1 MQLSCAN
8 HTVSP
13 PLVAIPRDYN
23 AAHDLLARNAQRGGK
38 VAFIDATSGDQ
49 LTYGELNTQA
59 HRFAN
64 ALRTLGFTPESRV
77 LIAMLDTPEWPVVF
91 LGCILAGVVPVAA
104 NTLLTSGDF
113 DYMLRDSR
121 AQGLVVSHTLLP
133 AFDGLLDTTNP
144 TAALKTVIVAGVES
158 CTSNV
163 CLRELT
169 RAFSAIEKVADTQ
182 ADDICFWLYS
192 SGSTGAP
199 KGTVHLHSHLMQT
212 AELYGRGVLGIR
224 ESDVVYSA
232 AKLFFAYGLGNGL
245 TFPMSVGA
253 TAILLPARPT
263 TAEVFA
269 LLKTYQPTIFYGVP
283 TLYAALLGD
292 AARPVKS
299 ALSLRVCTS
308 AGEALPAEIGKKWTA
323 HYGCEILDGIGS
335 TEMLHIY
342 LSNRPGQ
349 VRYGTT
355 GQAVPGYSLRI
366 VGDDGKSCGVGEIG
380 ELQISGPSAAIM
392 YWNNRSKTKATF
404 AGEWTRS
411 GDKYT
416 VDADDY
422 YTYGGRSDDML
433 KVGGIYVSPF
443 EVEACLM
450 THACVFEVAVI
461 GAVDADELVKPKAYV
476 VFKPGMTAST
486 EELKAHVK
494 QQLAPY
500 KYPRWFEFVSELP
513 KTATGKIQRF
523 KLRQQA

>member
-1 MQLSCAN
+1 MQASSAD
-8 HTVSP
+8 HSASP
-13 PLVAIPRDYN
+13 PRVTIPRDYN
-23 AAHDLLARNAQRGGK
+23 AAHDLLARNATRAGK
-38 VAFIDATSGDQ
+38 VAFTDALSGEQ
-49 LTYGELNTQA
+49 LTYGELAGQS

-64 ALRTLGFTPESRV
+64 ALRAQGFAPESRV
-77 LIAMLDTPEWPVVF
+77 LLAMLDTPQWPVAF

-104 NTLLTSGDF
+104 NTLLTTQDF
-113 DYMLRDSR
+113 EFMLRDSR

-133 AFDGLLDTTNP
+133 AFEPLLGKVDT
-144 TAALKTVIVAGVES
+144 LKSVIVAGAE
-158 CTSNV
+158 TAGTHTTLAAL
-163 CLRELT
+163 LRAHPAT
-169 RAFSAIEKVADTQ
+169 PTVAATC
-182 ADDICFWLYS
+182 ADDACFWLYS

-199 KGTVHLHSHLMQT
+199 KGTVHLHSHLIQT

-232 AKLFFAYGLGNGL
+232 AKLFFAYGLGNAL

-253 TAILLPARPT
+253 TTVLLPARPAP
-263 TAEVFA
+263 AEVFA
-269 LLKTYQPTIFYGVP
+269 LLKKYQPTIFYGVP
-283 TLYAALLGD
+283 TLYAALLAD
-292 AARPVKS
+292 PAKPAKS
-299 ALSLRVCTS
+299 ELRLRVCTS

-335 TEMLHIY
+335 TEMLHIF

-355 GQAVPGYSLRI
+355 GQAVPGYALRI
-366 VGDDGKSCGVGEIG
+366 IGDDGRECADGEIG

-392 YWNNRSKTKATF
+392 YWNNRAKTKATF
-404 AGEWTRS
+404 AGEWTKS

-416 VDADDY
+416 RDADGF

-450 THACVFEVAVI
+450 THAAVLEVAVI
-461 GAVDADELVKPKAYV
+461 GVADADELVKPKAYV
-476 VFKPGMTAST
+476 VFKAGQSATI

-500 KYPRWFEFVSELP
+500 KYPRWIEFVSELP

-523 KLRQQA
+523 KLRQPR

>member
-1 MQLSCAN
+1 MQASSAD
-8 HTVSP
+8 HSASP
-13 PLVAIPRDYN
+13 PLVTIPRDYN
-23 AAHDLLARNAQRGGK
+23 AAHDLLQRNVSRAGK
-38 VAFIDATSGDQ
+38 VAFMDALSGEQ
-49 LTYGELNTQA
+49 LTYGQLAEQS

-64 ALRTLGFTPESRV
+64 ALRAQGFAPESRV
-77 LIAMLDTPEWPVVF
+77 LLAVLDTPQWPVAF

-104 NTLLTSGDF
+104 NTLLTTQDF
-113 DYMLRDSR
+113 EFMLRDSR
-121 AQGLVVSHTLLP
+121 AQGLVVSNALLP
-133 AFDGLLDTTNP
+133 AFEPLLGKVDT
-144 TAALKTVIVAGVES
+144 LKSVIVAGVDES
-158 CTSNV
+158 AAHTTMAAL
-163 CLRELT
+163 LR
-169 RAFSAIEKVADTQ
+169 ASAATPDVAATC
-182 ADDICFWLYS
+182 ADDACFWLYS

-199 KGTVHLHSHLMQT
+199 KGTVHLHSHLVQT

-232 AKLFFAYGLGNGL
+232 AKLFFAYGLGNAL

-253 TAILLPARPT
+253 TTVLLPARPAP
-263 TAEVFA
+263 AEVFA
-269 LLKTYQPTIFYGVP
+269 LLRKYQPTIFYGVP
-283 TLYAALLGD
+283 TLYAALLAD
-292 AARPVKS
+292 PAKPAKS
-299 ALSLRVCTS
+299 ELRLRVCTS

-335 TEMLHIY
+335 TEMLHIF

-355 GQAVPGYSLRI
+355 GQAVPGYALRI
-366 VGDDGKSCGVGEIG
+366 IGDDGRECADGEIG

-392 YWNNRSKTKATF
+392 YWNNRAKTKATF
-404 AGEWTRS
+404 AGEWTKS

-416 VDADDY
+416 RDADGF

-450 THACVFEVAVI
+450 THAAVLEVAVI
-461 GAVDADELVKPKAYV
+461 GLADADELVKPKAYV
-476 VFKPGMTAST
+476 VFKAGQSATMD
-486 EELKAHVK
+486 ELKAHVK

-500 KYPRWFEFVSELP
+500 KYPRWIEFVNELP

-523 KLRQQA
+523 KLRQPR